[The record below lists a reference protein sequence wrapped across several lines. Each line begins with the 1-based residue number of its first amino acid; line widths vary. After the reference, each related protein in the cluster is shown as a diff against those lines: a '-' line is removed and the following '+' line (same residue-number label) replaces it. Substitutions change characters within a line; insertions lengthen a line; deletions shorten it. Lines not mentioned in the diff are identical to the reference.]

1 MQTDTLH
8 IRPIEQQDNLQM
20 AKIIREVMTAY
31 GAVGD
36 GFSINDPEVDQMYE
50 FYQES
55 GCSYLVLSDGQKVW
69 GGGGIGPLVG
79 AEPGICELKKMYFLP
94 GVRGKGMGQRI
105 VNALIAEAQKL
116 GYQTCYLETLER
128 MTEAKALYLKMG
140 FKKLCGQL
148 GNTGHGGCDSFYSK
162 EIA

>member
-1 MQTDTLH
+1 MQTGTLH

-55 GCSYLVLSDGQKVW
+55 GCSYLVLSDGQQVW

>member
-1 MQTDTLH
+1 MQTDTLL

-50 FYQES
+50 FYQEP
-55 GCSYLVLSDGQKVW
+55 GCSYLVLSDGLQVL

-79 AEPGICELKKMYFLP
+79 ADPGICELKKMYFLP
-94 GVRGKGMGQRI
+94 SVRGRGMGLQM
-105 VNALIAEAQKL
+105 VNALITEAQHL

-128 MTEAKALYLKMG
+128 MTEAKALYQKMG